1 MFNQPARKTRRR
13 NGLSTSNRYLVKGFP
28 RPAGRLRPQVHGQ
41 TLKYNMKLR
50 EGRGFSLEELKCL
63 SFNNSASWILPGS
76 LAHTI
81 VLLVKIETRTGL
93 VKLRLTRLLTSGLHA
108 SFRGF
113 NFWGGGLATQLPGV
127 YKYLSGIDVESYTGN
142 VYMADASLT
151 YDIRSVR
158 SRGPSVSS
166 DQKVLFWFLEMWRK
180 TDPRIG

>member
-1 MFNQPARKTRRR
+1 MGHEPL
-13 NGLSTSNRYLVKGFP
+13 GEMSELV
-28 RPAGRLRPQVHGQ
+28 AD
-41 TLKYNMKLR
+41 
-50 EGRGFSLEELKCL
+50 
-63 SFNNSASWILPGS
+63 
-76 LAHTI
+76 
-81 VLLVKIETRTGL
+81 
-93 VKLRLTRLLTSGLHA
+93 
-108 SFRGF
+108 FRF